1 MASIPKITVF
11 IANLLFQSLL
21 LHCINQF
28 SLKKLNSLT
37 FFLQSCKVVEIAFF
51 NDLLYGIIFTDKG
64 VSEMQRILI
73 IEDDPKI
80 AEHLQSYINKYGYE
94 ANVVIDFEHVMKDFQ
109 AFNPDLVLLDINLPS
124 FDGYY
129 WCRQIRKESICPVI
143 FISARVGE
151 MDQVMALENGGDDF
165 ITKPFH
171 PEIVMAKIRSQLR
184 RAYGEYA
191 AHVEE
196 RVLET
201 EGLKLY
207 PERLE
212 LSFHEETVTLTK
224 KESDIIE
231 SLIERYPRVAG
242 REDLL
247 EKLWD
252 DQMYVD
258 ENTLNVNITRVRK
271 KFEAVGIKG
280 AVETV
285 RGAGYRL
292 NISWTK
298 AEQQ

>member
-1 MASIPKITVF
+1 MQKIMIV
-11 IANLLFQSLL
+11 
-21 LHCINQF
+21 
-28 SLKKLNSLT
+28 
-37 FFLQSCKVVEIAFF
+37 
-51 NDLLYGIIFTDKG
+51 
-64 VSEMQRILI
+64 
-73 IEDDPKI
+73 EDDPKI
-80 AEHLQSYINKYGYE
+80 AELLHSYIMKYGYH
-94 ANVVIDFEHVMKDFQ
+94 VILVTEFDHVMDEFRK
-109 AFNPDLVLLDINLPS
+109 NKPDLVLLDINLPS

-129 WCRQIRKESICPVI
+129 WCRQIRTESICPVL
-143 FISARVGE
+143 FISARTGE

-171 PEIVMAKIRSQLR
+171 SEIVMAKIRSHLR

-191 AHVEE
+191 HKTEE
-196 RVLET
+196 RVLERD
-201 EGLKLY
+201 GLQLF

-212 LSFHEETVTLTK
+212 LKFGTNMASLTK

-231 SLIERYPRVAG
+231 SLIERYPRVSG

-252 DQMYVD
+252 DLAYVD

-271 KFEAVGIKG
+271 KFQELGIEN

-292 NISWTK
+292 NVSWAK
-298 AEQQ
+298 AGEE

>member
-1 MASIPKITVF
+1 MQKVF
-11 IANLLFQSLL
+11 
-21 LHCINQF
+21 
-28 SLKKLNSLT
+28 
-37 FFLQSCKVVEIAFF
+37 
-51 NDLLYGIIFTDKG
+51 
-64 VSEMQRILI
+64 I

-80 AEHLQSYINKYGYE
+80 AEHLQSHLVKYGYDAAAAE
-94 ANVVIDFEHVMKDFQ
+94 QFDDVMGEFHKHK
-109 AFNPDLVLLDINLPS
+109 PDLVLLDINLPS

-191 AHVEE
+191 TQAQE
-196 RVLET
+196 RVLEA
-201 EGLKLY
+201 EGLKLF

-212 LSFHEETVTLTK
+212 LCFRDKSVQLSK
-224 KESDIIE
+224 KEADIIE
-231 SLIERYPRVAG
+231 NLLERHPRVAG

-252 DQMYVD
+252 EQVYVD
-258 ENTLNVNITRVRK
+258 ENTLNVNMARVRK
-271 KFEAVGIKG
+271 KFEAIGLSG

-292 NISWTK
+292 IVTW
-298 AEQQ
+298 